1 VVDVS
6 VATGEIRI
14 GISGWRYAPWRGV
27 FYPPKLPQ
35 RQELEFASAR
45 LNSIELNGSF
55 YSLQRPES
63 YASWRDTTPEGFVFS
78 LKGPRYISHML
89 RLRNA
94 RTAVANFFASG
105 VLALEAKLGPV
116 LWQLPER
123 HAFDPDVLEE
133 FFALLPRSTAEA
145 AMRAR
150 EHDDKVSGREF
161 LDSGPDRPLRHA
173 LEVRSA
179 TFIDD
184 RFLEL
189 LRRHDVAIVVAETA
203 GRWPFLTDVTSDFV
217 YVRLH
222 GADELYVSGYSDAQ
236 LERWA
241 ERIHGWTTGASTPDG
256 VGRDVYAYFDNDVKV
271 YAPFNAQRL
280 HSMLGGGPAPVW
292 TPIP

>member
-1 VVDVS
+1 MVDVS

-116 LWQLPER
+116 LW
-123 HAFDPDVLEE
+123 
-133 FFALLPRSTAEA
+133 
-145 AMRAR
+145 
-150 EHDDKVSGREF
+150 
-161 LDSGPDRPLRHA
+161 
-173 LEVRSA
+173 
-179 TFIDD
+179 
-184 RFLEL
+184 
-189 LRRHDVAIVVAETA
+189 
-203 GRWPFLTDVTSDFV
+203 
-217 YVRLH
+217 
-222 GADELYVSGYSDAQ
+222 
-236 LERWA
+236 
-241 ERIHGWTTGASTPDG
+241 
-256 VGRDVYAYFDNDVKV
+256 
-271 YAPFNAQRL
+271 
-280 HSMLGGGPAPVW
+280 
-292 TPIP
+292 